1 MILSSNGADVIES
14 VARPGNGMRRG
25 GYGLTQALTGGQVTR
40 ERAMG
45 IPALWSGVML
55 LAKTAGTLPLETVNR
70 ANHNQVVEVADVAK
84 RLRWQPNRE
93 IPAAVFWT
101 TLFTHLIPSG
111 NAYGLKLPAGDKFV
125 RAPEQYLVPPELV
138 QVYRHEGQIYYDFM
152 SPDGGAFAQGVHA
165 SHVIHYRGPSLGN
178 PLLGASLV
186 EIHRNSLGIALAS
199 QEYQGV
205 LFRNGGTPKGILSV
219 DETLDAEQA
228 STIRDQWHA
237 TYGGMSNAGKI
248 AVLDR
253 GATFQSTSANNHD
266 AQLIE
271 QLQLSATD
279 CARLLNLPAAL
290 INAEGAS
297 LTYAN
302 ASHNDLHFLK
312 FSLRPWLVL
321 VEQALNMDPD
331 YFGVDSAWEPV
342 FKTDA
347 VVSPDQS
354 QRYANYGVAI
364 GSGWMKKS
372 EARLA
377 EGLSAVAGIDD
388 EPAPVAPV
396 PMEGE
401 RNERSLD
408 QHAERSIV
416 VNMPDQSFQV
426 NPPSVNVEIRQDP
439 QPAPTVN
446 VAAPNVRVDAPKPVA
461 PPEVHV
467 HVPEQAAPVVN
478 VESPTVNVEAPN
490 VQVDVAAP
498 SVTVEPEITVTQQ
511 STKSVKFNRDGKGQI
526 IGAEVEPEA

>member
-1 MILSSNGADVIES
+1 MILSSNGNDVIES

-25 GYGLTQALTGGQVTR
+25 GYGLTQALTGGSVTR

-70 ANHNQVVEVADVAK
+70 LNHNQVVEVADVAK

-93 IPAAVFWT
+93 VPAAVFWT

-125 RAPEQYLVPPELV
+125 RAPEQYLIPPELV
-138 QVYRHEGQIYYDFM
+138 QVYRHEGEIYYDFM
-152 SPDGGAFAQGVHA
+152 SPDGGSFAQGVHA
-165 SHVIHYRGPSLGN
+165 NHVIHYRGPSLGN

-205 LFRNGGTPKGILSV
+205 LYRNGGTPKGILSV
-219 DETLDAEQA
+219 DENLDVEQA
-228 STIRDQWHA
+228 ATIRDQWHA

-266 AQLIE
+266 AQLVE

-321 VEQALNMDPD
+321 VEQALNMDAD

-347 VVSPDQS
+347 IVNPDQS

-364 GSGWMKKS
+364 GSGWMLKS

-377 EGLSAVAGIDD
+377 EGLTPVVGIDD
-388 EPAPVAPV
+388 EPVPVAPI
-396 PMEGE
+396 PMVDGGE
-401 RNERSLD
+401 RSVRSVSEPV
-408 QHAERSIV
+408 ERSIV
-416 VNMPDQSFQV
+416 VNMPEQSFQV
-426 NPPSVNVEIRQDP
+426 NPPSVNVEVRQAEL
-439 QPAPTVN
+439 PAPIVN
-446 VAAPNVRVDAPKPVA
+446 VAAPSAVA

-467 HVPEQAAPVVN
+467 HVPEQAAPVVT
-478 VESPTVNVEAPN
+478 VEAPTVNVEAPN

-498 SVTVEPEITVTQQ
+498 NVTVEPEITVTQQ
-511 STKSVKFNRDGKGQI
+511 SAKSVKFSRDHKGQI
-526 IGAEVEPEA
+526 TGAEVEGD